1 MSSKKQTISRIWF
14 DTFCTLIK
22 RELEL
27 RLLII
32 IRLYLKKSERKIC
45 TIKKSLKYVINFLPL
60 LYGKLR
66 NLAKKE
72 GTRKCI
78 ERPGIDPGT
87 FHLLSERSI
96 I

>member
-27 RLLII
+27 RLL
-32 IRLYLKKSERKIC
+32 YGEKSERKIC

-72 GTRKCI
+72 GTRKCM
-78 ERPGIDPGT
+78 EMPGFDPGT
-87 FHLLSERSI
+87 SHLLSERSI